1 MALWGTTDS
10 TANKPL
16 NLTSAEKTAT
26 AGISTAEVAIA
37 ANKAKGVA
45 HAGWVKTRTY
55 TDSGGQTRNKTE
67 VLVAMSSITS
77 DDSADDTTI
86 GANA

>member
-1 MALWGTTDS
+1 MALWGTTDQ
-10 TANKPL
+10 TADKPQY
-16 NLTSAEKTAT
+16 LTSAEKTAT
-26 AGISTAEVAIA
+26 AGISTTEVAVA

-55 TDSGGQTRNKTE
+55 TDSAGQTRNKTE
-67 VLVAMSSITS
+67 VLVAMSSIS
-77 DDSADDTTI
+77 GDDTADDTTI